1 MKMTTSSKER
11 AYKQVNEVI
20 SESWTGPNGRHEL
33 QLRWGEE
40 WGGGDNRRRMGQSFE
55 LVAFNSCVTRAVR
68 RALYV
73 IKR

>member
-40 WGGGDNRRRMGQSFE
+40 W
-55 LVAFNSCVTRAVR
+55 
-68 RALYV
+68 
-73 IKR
+73 